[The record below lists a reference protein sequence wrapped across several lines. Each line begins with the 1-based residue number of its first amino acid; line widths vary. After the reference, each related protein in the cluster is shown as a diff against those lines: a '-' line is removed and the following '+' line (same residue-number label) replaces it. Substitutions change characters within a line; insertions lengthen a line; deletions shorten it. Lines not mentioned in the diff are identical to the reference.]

1 MTKPISLS
9 FSLLVVA
16 LSTAAQTPVYLV
28 LLKGGNALGYFSQ
41 DGKKIADVPVGQHP
55 HEMVFSADRR
65 LLYTSDNGTMRIENP
80 GEGGNSVSIVDVAAR
95 RVIGRIDLGKY
106 HRPHGLDLD
115 QKTGRLA
122 VTTEKPDRLLLIDT
136 QTRSVVKT
144 YDTKGTTSH
153 MVRFGPGGT
162 WAYVSNSGSAT
173 VAAINVHSGETR
185 LIQTGQR
192 PEGSVLSVDGKEL
205 YVCNREASAITVI
218 DTAKHQAIA
227 NITTGKGPVRIAITP
242 DGKQLVYALM
252 HDRRVGFAEPR
263 ARQETGY
270 VLLPGEPVSCNLSPD
285 GRFAL
290 VSVEGQDRVYVVSV
304 ADKKIV
310 SEIKT
315 AQGAGPDPVFS
326 IGGN

>member
-1 MTKPISLS
+1 MRPLP
-9 FSLLVVA
+9 LLLLIA
-16 LSTAAQTPVYLV
+16 LSTAAQTPMYLV

-80 GEGGNSVSIVDVAAR
+80 GEGGNSVSIVDVAGR

-115 QKTGRLA
+115 PKTGRLA

-136 QTRSVVKT
+136 QIRSVVKT

-153 MVRFGPGGT
+153 MVKFGPGGT

-173 VAAINVHSGETR
+173 VAAINIDSGETR

-205 YVCNREASAITVI
+205 YVCNREASAISVI
-218 DTAKHQAIA
+218 DTTKNQAIA

-252 HDRRVGFAEPR
+252 HDRRVGFADPR
-263 ARQETGY
+263 ARQETAY

-290 VSVEGQDRVYVVSV
+290 VSVEKEDRVYVISV

-310 SEIKT
+310 GEIKT

-326 IGGN
+326 FTGR